1 MRQRRPAAACA
12 TAPFDTALV
21 GRKFVLESM
30 AFPMCD
36 PATTSATL
44 TLDFRT
50 LTGTGFAV
58 DATVHSMGFSLAQL
72 GEVDD
77 GALALL

>member
-1 MRQRRPAAACA
+1 
-12 TAPFDTALV
+12 
-21 GRKFVLESM
+21 M